1 MRSVFL
7 AGLLLITLFLSSNP
21 ANAQS
26 DSVQVKP
33 GKEVRPAAS
42 IPVNSHL
49 WTVKFSPQHLLV
61 NGYYAE
67 VEKRFSASSNHSF
80 TLSPQYY
87 SGKTKTVDKLAG
99 RESSYEAARVS
110 GFGGQFMHRI
120 YRPDPVKPGK
130 KQYFSYGFNFH
141 QFKVDYAV
149 LGWGK
154 VISDGIETY
163 RYTWHTQQTEVER
176 IGVIAMFGAQ
186 NPIFKTRFVTDIY
199 GGIGIRSSGSN
210 SALNHFNANIL
221 DFGSSGFYL
230 AMGVKLGYSF

>member
-21 ANAQS
+21 ASAQI
-26 DSVQVKP
+26 DSVRVVTKLVCTTQ
-33 GKEVRPAAS
+33 G
-42 IPVNSHL
+42 IPIEPYL

-67 VEKRFSASSNHSF
+67 LEKRFSATSNHSF

-99 RESSYEAARVS
+99 RESSYEEARVS
-110 GFGGQFMHRI
+110 GWGGQFMHRI
-120 YRPDPVKPGK
+120 YRSDPVKPDK
-130 KQYFSYGFNFH
+130 MQYFSYGFNFH
-141 QFKVDYAV
+141 QFTVDYAV

-163 RYTWHTQQTEVER
+163 RYSWHTQQTEVER
-176 IGVIAMFGAQ
+176 VGAIVMFGAQ

-210 SALNHFNANIL
+210 SALNHFDANIL
-221 DFGSSGFYL
+221 DYGSSGFYL